1 MTGQAYSLLP
11 FPGPNIPAISL
22 TGSASVENQ
31 RLALCYRL
39 AGNVEDILLPS
50 PSHLPRRRDELWK
63 ATCFEL
69 FVAGKGAPP
78 YWEFNLSP
86 SGDWNVYR
94 MEAYR
99 RIGFREEAAIESLP
113 FVFQRE
119 ADGFSLQASV
129 DLRPILSP
137 GQDLEIGLTAV
148 IQTNDGNETYWALA
162 HPGLEADF
170 HLRDGFIL
178 TLAAQTHLSGSPA
191 LDG

>member
-11 FPGPNIPAISL
+11 FPGPNIPAITL
-22 TGSASVENQ
+22 TGSAFVEHQ
-31 RLALCYRL
+31 RLAVRYRL

-63 ATCFEL
+63 ATCLEFFL
-69 FVAGKGAPP
+69 ACKGAPP

-99 RIGFREEAAIESLP
+99 RIGFCEESAIESLP
-113 FVFQRE
+113 FVFRRE

-129 DLRPILSP
+129 DLRPNLSP
-137 GQDLEIGLTAV
+137 GQDLEMGLTAV
-148 IQTNDGNETYWALA
+148 IQTRDGNETYWALA
-162 HPGLEADF
+162 HPGTEADF
-170 HLRDGFIL
+170 HLREGFIL
-178 TLAAQTHLSGSPA
+178 TLAAQTHLSARPA